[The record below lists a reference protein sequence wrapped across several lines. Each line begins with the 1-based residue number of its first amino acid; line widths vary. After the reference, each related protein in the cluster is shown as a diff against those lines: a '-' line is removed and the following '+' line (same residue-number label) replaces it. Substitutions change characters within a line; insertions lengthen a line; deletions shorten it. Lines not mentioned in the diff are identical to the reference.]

1 MQQSCSK
8 TVPPRMP
15 RWPAGFVTVNDMAP
29 PLHQIE
35 GSEQIDWTV
44 SVVKNG
50 MTLFEFDAVLC
61 VRFWREAGVESYD
74 FELEH
79 VMIEALERDIDGNAH
94 FNAPHVLELNKITL
108 DSAVWHLCQECVKRD
123 YEAIKTRLNEK
134 IAEYAE

>member
-1 MQQSCSK
+1 
-8 TVPPRMP
+8 
-15 RWPAGFVTVNDMAP
+15 MAS

-35 GSEQIDWTV
+35 GAEQIDWTV

-61 VRFWREAGVESYD
+61 ISFWREADAESRD
-74 FELEH
+74 FELEL
-79 VMIEALERDIDGNAH
+79 VMIRALERDIDGNAH
-94 FNAPHVLELNKITL
+94 FNAPHPTQIDKLTL

-134 IAEYAE
+134 IAEYV